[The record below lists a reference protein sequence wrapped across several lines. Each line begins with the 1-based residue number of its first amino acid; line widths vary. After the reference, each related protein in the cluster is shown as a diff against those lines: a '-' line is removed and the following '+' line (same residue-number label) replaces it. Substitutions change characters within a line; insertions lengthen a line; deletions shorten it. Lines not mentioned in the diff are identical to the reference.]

1 MVDVDANLTKVNFS
15 PQDEATEV
23 IQNVKTILST
33 LKGTVPMDREFGISG
48 EIIDLPVPA
57 AQAQMTAEIVDAVNK
72 YEPRAQVVSVNYEG
86 TETDGN
92 VVAKVR
98 LKINGT

>member
-1 MVDVDANLTKVNFS
+1 MVDVDTNLAEVNFS
-15 PQDEATEV
+15 PPDEATEI

-48 EIIDLPVPA
+48 EIIDLPISA

-72 YEPRAQVVSVNYEG
+72 YEPRAQVVSVNYED